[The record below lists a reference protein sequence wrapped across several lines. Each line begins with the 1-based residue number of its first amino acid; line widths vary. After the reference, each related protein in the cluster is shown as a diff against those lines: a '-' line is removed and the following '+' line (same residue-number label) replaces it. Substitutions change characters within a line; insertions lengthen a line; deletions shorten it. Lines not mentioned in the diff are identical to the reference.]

1 MQMQALRY
9 FKNGIFFVPDMQP
22 TNASKEILFF
32 LAPFFYFFS
41 FFCPFLEKKSHLS
54 FLPYTCRKGWEVEVG
69 APRKL

>member
-41 FFCPFLEKKSHLS
+41 FFLPFFRKEVPSFFSALHLQE
-54 FLPYTCRKGWEVEVG
+54 GVG
-69 APRKL
+69 G